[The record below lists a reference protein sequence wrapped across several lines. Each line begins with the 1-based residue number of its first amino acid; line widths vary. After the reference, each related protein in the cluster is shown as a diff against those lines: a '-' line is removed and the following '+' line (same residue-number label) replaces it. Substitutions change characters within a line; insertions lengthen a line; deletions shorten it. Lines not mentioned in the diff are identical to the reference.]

1 MGSIMMSMFFP
12 LAKRS
17 SNVRIWIVEV
27 RRTSSYR
34 KQMVSYGHCAPQ
46 ITYRCKMAP
55 DFFPRASDVPAMFAI
70 LLEYAEEP
78 ANTLLIIVVFLT
90 L

>member
-1 MGSIMMSMFFP
+1 
-12 LAKRS
+12 
-17 SNVRIWIVEV
+17 
-27 RRTSSYR
+27 
-34 KQMVSYGHCAPQ
+34 MVSYGHCAPQ